1 MQDIIEKLGLP
12 DVVFHSLRHT
22 GVIYKLKLSSGDFGH
37 VQADMVTE
45 VYGHIL
51 GENRRK
57 NVGLMETETPFPLQN
72 NGI

>member
-1 MQDIIEKLGLP
+1 
-12 DVVFHSLRHT
+12 
-22 GVIYKLKLSSGDFGH
+22 
-37 VQADMVTE
+37 MVTE

-57 NVGLMETETPFPLQN
+57 NVGLMETETLFPLQN